1 MPAAVVQFVI
11 LGGNQDAARP
21 SIGWVR
27 AKGGETLVFLP
38 PDHPHALI
46 KIIGCFVCTTCPL
59 YNTTL
64 FLHTAYGRNFVVQ
77 MVRGTT
83 VLYHHYWWRFL
94 GFAGMMTKYDSPL
107 QQLLNNWHS
116 LFSKLIAKYWN
127 MMDDGCHRSFQHDD
141 PLDKALRANLVCT
154 EKLSFSRD
162 AAGRDWKIHKLWV
175 SSIRMKMELSIFLSQ
190 QGNISRCM
198 QMWCEILLDSGPFG
212 FLVPPVRKMDI
223 VQ

>member
-1 MPAAVVQFVI
+1 MPAAVVQFFF

-59 YNTTL
+59 YDTTL

-83 VLYHHYWWRFL
+83 VLYHHYWWRF
-94 GFAGMMTKYDSPL
+94 FNPL

-127 MMDDGCHRSFQHDD
+127 MMDDGCHRSLQHDR
-141 PLDKALRANLVCT
+141 PTWQGIVSKFGLHWKA
-154 EKLSFSRD
+154 
-162 AAGRDWKIHKLWV
+162 
-175 SSIRMKMELSIFLSQ
+175 ELQ
-190 QGNISRCM
+190 SRCSREGLENSQTM
-198 QMWCEILLDSGPFG
+198 GFFYTNEDGIVY
-212 FLVPPVRKMDI
+212 FLVTAR
-223 VQ
+223 QHF